1 VAHRIELRARADQHF
16 TYSGRSLLVTSLD
29 GRVCDHG
36 LEGFYVDETRLLC
49 RFDLTADGAPL
60 KPVTASPVGGARFLA
75 YAEVPKLARVPEHAV
90 YATIA
95 HAIDGGM
102 RTEIRLENYHV
113 REVARCDLAIHLAS
127 DFADINEAK
136 EGHRQQSGPVETRWE
151 ETKQTLTFRYGHAS
165 LDRVVVVRIDRAP
178 APVQYQDGALVV
190 SLDLAPHRP
199 AELHIA
205 VEPIFD
211 GVLRPAPRHVFGGP
225 STPLARVRQRL
236 GEETPRLITTN
247 ATVARAW
254 QTATE
259 DLASLPL
266 GLEPGPAAPIAGLPI
281 YQQFFGR
288 DTLTIGWQ
296 ALLAMPTMLRD
307 ALRLNAAWQGTVVD
321 DWLDE
326 EPGKMIHQARWG
338 PLSLLGVDPF
348 HRYYGDYAT
357 PPDFLIMLGQ
367 YLTWTDDVTTVRELL
382 PAARKAIDWLDRYGD
397 LDGDGFI
404 EYVTRS
410 ANVVANQGWKDS
422 HDAIVDEWGEIVQP
436 PIATSELQAYWY
448 AGLEQAAIA
457 FLVAGDR
464 VYALQLLSKART
476 LKRRFD
482 RAFWMDD
489 EGFYALALGPDK
501 QPLRSI
507 SSNTGHL
514 LAAGIVPVEK
524 GARVV
529 RRLMKPDLFSGWGIR
544 TLSSDHPAYN
554 PFSYHL
560 GSVWPVENGT
570 FALGFARYGRFA
582 ELHRLA
588 EGLFA
593 ATDLFVANRLP
604 EAVAGLPRDER
615 HPHPGIY
622 AESNE
627 PQGWSASMVVLL
639 VQSLLGMRPVAPLGL
654 LLIDPH
660 LPPWL
665 PDLRL
670 AGVRVGQARVD
681 LAFAR
686 TPDGATQWRVVRR
699 KGRVRVLRQPVPQ
712 GPGSSLSGRATAL
725 LASLVRS

>member
-1 VAHRIELRARADQHF
+1 
-16 TYSGRSLLVTSLD
+16 
-29 GRVCDHG
+29 
-36 LEGFYVDETRLLC
+36 
-49 RFDLTADGAPL
+49 
-60 KPVTASPVGGARFLA
+60 
-75 YAEVPKLARVPEHAV
+75 
-90 YATIA
+90 
-95 HAIDGGM
+95 
-102 RTEIRLENYHV
+102 
-113 REVARCDLAIHLAS
+113 
-127 DFADINEAK
+127 
-136 EGHRQQSGPVETRWE
+136 
-151 ETKQTLTFRYGHAS
+151 
-165 LDRVVVVRIDRAP
+165 
-178 APVQYQDGALVV
+178 
-190 SLDLAPHRP
+190 
-199 AELHIA
+199 
-205 VEPIFD
+205 
-211 GVLRPAPRHVFGGP
+211 
-225 STPLARVRQRL
+225 
-236 GEETPRLITTN
+236 
-247 ATVARAW
+247 
-254 QTATE
+254 
-259 DLASLPL
+259 
-266 GLEPGPAAPIAGLPI
+266 
-281 YQQFFGR
+281 
-288 DTLTIGWQ
+288 
-296 ALLAMPTMLRD
+296 
-307 ALRLNAAWQGTVVD
+307 
-321 DWLDE
+321 
-326 EPGKMIHQARWG
+326 
-338 PLSLLGVDPF
+338 
-348 HRYYGDYAT
+348 
-357 PPDFLIMLGQ
+357 
-367 YLTWTDDVTTVRELL
+367 
-382 PAARKAIDWLDRYGD
+382 
-397 LDGDGFI
+397 
-404 EYVTRS
+404 
-410 ANVVANQGWKDS
+410 
-422 HDAIVDEWGEIVQP
+422 VQP